1 MSKQVELLTN
11 GGFCGTG
18 ACIGK
23 VFTIAKQCD
32 HGAVE
37 LPTAELILAGAD
49 AHELEG
55 MHTLHFFAAEVRVLD
70 ES

>member
-1 MSKQVELLTN
+1 MQVELLTN
-11 GGFCGTG
+11 GGFCGTD

-23 VFTIAKQCD
+23 VFTVVEQCQ

-37 LPTAELILAGAD
+37 LPVCELLLAGAEPK
-49 AHELEG
+49 ELEG
-55 MHTLHFFAAEVRVLD
+55 CITLHFYAKEVRVLD